1 MEAKIKLSEILK
13 AYINFKDHPDEE
25 HWKKV
30 SELISELKIRE
41 YLPLLDKQLALT
53 IILNKI
59 EYQDKDAVA
68 TQMNLEI
75 AKVIYGLLAYCI
87 NLENDLGFEA
97 LLNGFVVD
105 SLYNCGLVGS
115 ILDICEKDYTLL
127 CDMVQSTI
135 NFSNIFRITETMTL
149 FSPEKLEELKQTTE
163 ELRQITL
170 SSDKIDKLVKIFEAN
185 DPKTMALMEALEAS
199 SLAAANKAAADA
211 AREEQFLAGED
222 HSDNNVEEESP
233 VPAEDSEADGGD
245 NPGDQGQGGDA

>member
-1 MEAKIKLSEILK
+1 MEKIKLSNILK
-13 AYINFKDHPDEE
+13 AYIEFKDNPDEE

-30 SELISELKIRE
+30 GDLISEIKIRE

-59 EYQDKDAVA
+59 EYQDKDAIA

-105 SLYNCGLVGS
+105 ALHTCGLVDA
-115 ILDICEKDYTLL
+115 ILDICEKDYKVL
-127 CDMVQSTI
+127 CESIQSAV

-149 FSPEKLEELKQTTE
+149 FSPEKLDELKKTTE
-163 ELRQITL
+163 DLRQLTL

-185 DPKTMALMEALEAS
+185 DPNTMALMEAMQ
-199 SLAAANKAAADA
+199 AAALTAADKVSNDTH
-211 AREEQFLAGED
+211 REEEFLGE
-222 HSDNNVEEESP
+222 NPQENPEVAAPVEEA
-233 VPAEDSEADGGD
+233 PADDKGG
-245 NPGDQGQGGDA
+245 NGGDA

>member
-1 MEAKIKLSEILK
+1 MEKIKLSEILK
-13 AYINFKDHPDEE
+13 AYIEFKDNPDEE

-30 SELISELKIRE
+30 SDLISEIKIRE

-59 EYQDKDAVA
+59 EYQDKDAIA

-105 SLYNCGLVGS
+105 ALYTCGLVDA
-115 ILDICEKDYTLL
+115 ILDICEKDYKVL
-127 CDMVQSTI
+127 CESIQSAI

-149 FSPEKLEELKQTTE
+149 FSPEKLDELKKTTE
-163 ELRQITL
+163 ELRQLTL

-185 DPKTMALMEALEAS
+185 DPNTMAFMEAVQ
-199 SLAAANKAAADA
+199 AAALTAADKVSNDTN
-211 AREEQFLAGED
+211 REEEFLGENPQE
-222 HSDNNVEEESP
+222 SPEVAAPVEEA
-233 VPAEDSEADGGD
+233 PADDKGG
-245 NPGDQGQGGDA
+245 NGGDA